1 MTRKTNEEKPRRQCA
16 KCPWRVDA
24 DPNDIPNGYCSTK
37 HRGLTITI
45 ADPGSLRGMGGTLR
59 SMACHESNVQGKEKH
74 CVGWL
79 MNQLGEGNNIPLRM
93 AVARGQIDANVELVG
108 EQHATLEDTF
118 PEG

>member
-1 MTRKTNEEKPRRQCA
+1 MRRQCE
-16 KCPWRVDA
+16 KCPWKKST

-37 HRGLTITI
+37 HRNLTNTI
-45 ADPGSLRGMGGTLR
+45 ADPGSLRSMGVIR
-59 SMACHESNVQGKEKH
+59 SMACHDSKPGEEKH

-79 MNQLGEGNNIPLRM
+79 TNQLGDGNNIPLRM

-118 PEG
+118 PKG